1 MILNI
6 IEDEKYKKLITKQ
19 LVETLHFLLSKDQE
33 FSITANM
40 DALSFEPELP
50 SSIKEQMDRFP
61 LFILSNYTYTTI
73 VLNEKQ
79 ISFEAGFGSENFG
92 STVNVPIH
100 SIFQVIVDESI
111 LYLNSVATVDK
122 FNENKKE
129 KSINI
134 FKNNPRN
141 NRFS

>member
-6 IEDEKYKKLITKQ
+6 IEDEKYKKLVSKQ
-19 LVETLHFLLSKDQE
+19 IVETIHFLLSKDQE

-50 SSIKEQMDRFP
+50 NSIKEQMAKFP

-73 VLNEKQ
+73 VVNEKE
-79 ISFEAGFGSENFG
+79 INFEAGFGSENFG
-92 STVNVPIH
+92 STVSVPVH
-100 SIFQVIVDESI
+100 SIFQIIVEESI

-122 FNENKKE
+122 FNKDQKE
-129 KSINI
+129 KSKNI
-134 FKNNPRN
+134 FKSNPKN